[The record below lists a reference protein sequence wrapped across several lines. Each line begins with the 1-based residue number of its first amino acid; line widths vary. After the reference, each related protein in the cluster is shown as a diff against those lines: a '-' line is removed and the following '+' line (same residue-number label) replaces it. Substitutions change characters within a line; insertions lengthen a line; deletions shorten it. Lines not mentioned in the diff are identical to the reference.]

1 MLLTLG
7 MLVGI
12 PIYMYMCACRRKGGD
27 VVHMIPD
34 TDGGNGEV
42 ISIADTTKQP
52 LAPEPHL
59 ELIPQG
65 NDGEITTLL
74 VYM

>member
-1 MLLTLG
+1 
-7 MLVGI
+7 
-12 PIYMYMCACRRKGGD
+12 
-27 VVHMIPD
+27 MIPD

-42 ISIADTTKQP
+42 IAIAETTKQP
-52 LAPEPHL
+52 LAPEPNL

-74 VYM
+74 VYT

>member
-1 MLLTLG
+1 
-7 MLVGI
+7 
-12 PIYMYMCACRRKGGD
+12 MYIQLALCVCACACRRKGGD

-34 TDGGNGEV
+34 TDGGNGVV
-42 ISIADTTKQP
+42 ILIADTTKQP

-59 ELIPQG
+59 ELFPQG

-74 VYM
+74 VYT